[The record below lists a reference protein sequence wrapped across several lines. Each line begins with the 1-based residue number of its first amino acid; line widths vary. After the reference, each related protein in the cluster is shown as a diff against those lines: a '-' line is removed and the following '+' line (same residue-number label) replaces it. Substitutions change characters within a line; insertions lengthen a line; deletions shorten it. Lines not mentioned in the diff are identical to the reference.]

1 MAEGDITRIRS
12 NIQGL
17 NILNALRNVNNNLTT
32 HQLRLATGKRIN
44 SAGDDP
50 AGLSIATRL
59 QGRSRT
65 LKQVFENIGEAK
77 NILSVAE
84 GGLAKLNDILTD
96 IQAKISKAASDS
108 IGTIERQAISQQIVS
123 LTDEI
128 DSIAANTKFNGVQLL
143 GSASTFTFQ
152 TAESA
157 QTAYSTSKYFA
168 TFLGLTN
175 VDALTNGS
183 VINSTNY
190 LTYLNEV
197 TAALNTVSSG
207 LTTIGSLT
215 NRFTVKEDVIS
226 VEQANTEAAYNRILN
241 ADIAS
246 EQLEATKFQI
256 LSQTALAILGQSNQN
271 SAGVLSLFR

>member
-1 MAEGDITRIRS
+1 MADGDITRIRS

-17 NILNALRNVNNNLTT
+17 NILNALRTVNAGLTM

-50 AGLSIATRL
+50 AGLSMSARL
-59 QGRSRT
+59 AGRSGA
-65 LKQVFENIGEAK
+65 LKQIFENLGEAK

-84 GGLAKLNDILTD
+84 GGLGKINDILVEM
-96 IQAKISKAASDS
+96 QAKIEKAASDS
-108 IGTIERQAISQQIVS
+108 IGTVERQSISQQIVA

-128 DSIAANTKFNGVQLL
+128 DSISQNTKFNGVSLL
-143 GSASTFTFQ
+143 GSATTFTFQ
-152 TAESA
+152 TSEAA
-157 QTAYSTSKYFA
+157 QTVYSTAKYGA
-168 TFLGLTN
+168 TFIGLTN
-175 VDALTNGS
+175 VDALTAGS
-183 VINSTNY
+183 VINSVNY

-197 TAALNTVSSG
+197 TNALNTVSTG
-207 LTTIGSLT
+207 LTTVGSLQ

-226 VEQANTEAAYNRILN
+226 IEQANTEAAFNRIMN

-256 LSQTALAILGQSNQN
+256 LSQTAMAILAQANNN
-271 SAGVLSLFR
+271 SAGVLSLFQ